1 MKHWGWLGT
10 GSDGGGSR
18 WALRGAA
25 ESSRRGARE
34 RAGCPDEGLQG
45 RPSGWSPWAME
56 QPRVHLGAAGALES
70 RRWRWRWR
78 SDRGSAR
85 RRPADVEARGS
96 NDRPPGAPLRRRMPR
111 HPGAGT
117 EIPRRSQERGDRE
130 GAEVPGAVAPRA
142 GRPPRRGMGSQG
154 IEKERRLPGAIGTE
168 ASAHRV
174 RPGGWVGAEDS
185 SPRNGGPRH
194 RSLEA
199 RDAPE
204 PSPPDQSW
212 RRGPIQAQPPGRTRG
227 VFHVKHMPR
236 VSATSARMEL
246 TTDPRP
252 SAGWLPEPANL
263 GPASPRR
270 PTKPGHQARPPSQ
283 ATLLHVWRLPRITRR
298 ESSRTERPREASSG
312 PVPCPEMSRAY
323 DPSPPPEVSH
333 RAQGRSSPH
342 RRHRGTRP
350 WVWATS
356 TEATR
361 RAKHQARARRR
372 ERATIR
378 RPRGA
383 GPRPRGTDP
392 TSAWTL
398 AHPTDPRW
406 PHSETPSLTWT
417 PSSALICAF
426 SR

>member
-1 MKHWGWLGT
+1 MVSLGH
-10 GSDGGGSR
+10 
-18 WALRGAA
+18 GA
-25 ESSRRGARE
+25 
-34 RAGCPDEGLQG
+34 
-45 RPSGWSPWAME
+45 
-56 QPRVHLGAAGALES
+56 AAGAPRGRGCPREPPVALALALGS
-70 RRWRWRWR
+70 RLCKA
-78 SDRGSAR
+78 SAR
-85 RRPADVEARGS
+85 RRGGARKQRPAPGGPSAAEDAEAPRS
-96 NDRPPGAPLRRRMPR
+96 RDRDPTAL
-111 HPGAGT
+111 PGAGGQRGSRGPRSGGT
-117 EIPRRSQERGDRE
+117 EGWATTETRHGLPGHRERATAPTSDWYRSQR
-130 GAEVPGAVAPRA
+130 APSSPW
-142 GRPPRRGMGSQG
+142 GVGWSGGLEP
-154 IEKERRLPGAIGTE
+154 KERRAQTPKPGSKGRPGAQPTGPELET
-168 ASAHRV
+168 
-174 RPGGWVGAEDS
+174 RP
-185 SPRNGGPRH
+185 H
-194 RSLEA
+194 
-199 RDAPE
+199 
-204 PSPPDQSW
+204 PSPTTREDE
-212 RRGPIQAQPPGRTRG
+212 RG
-227 VFHVKHMPR
+227 VSRETHASGVRNQRSHGAHDRPEALSRVAPGTGQPR
-236 VSATSARMEL
+236 ARLPSAT
-246 TTDPRP
+246 
-252 SAGWLPEPANL
+252 
-263 GPASPRR
+263 
-270 PTKPGHQARPPSQ
+270 HQARPPSQ
-283 ATLLHVWRLPRITRR
+283 ATLLHVSRLPRITRR